1 MPVGS
6 LAAGKKNKIYPNN
19 PSCTPRGDGAN
30 WVSCFQAMGRA
41 GTATAEHLLGRCWR
55 LPLVGRGCWV
65 LRAPPG
71 GQRQLPRPHLGCVG
85 APKRRWGAVPGGNGS
100 FLCRAAPG
108 CWGERENG
116 SCASKQIPPRGLGWG
131 FFLLFFFCFFIF
143 PFETPA
149 RGRKQWCR
157 GCLLKGLVPGAE
169 LKAYSWAVLGGGGSK
184 SRGGRPAPGGRGY
197 LGDPSSGNVPV
208 PRLWERPTASPGRGE
223 EGAGAPQAQ
232 RVHVYPTST
241 PFCGAGGLPGAPQR
255 CVRPCRRSLRCQ
267 DKVQRKT
274 SGCVL
279 S

>member
-1 MPVGS
+1 MPTPAVSPPRAIRMAKAMPEAGLVHVVQPCQGGGSAAAGDGVPVGS

-85 APKRRWGAVPGGNGS
+85 APKGCWGAVPGGNGS

-131 FFLLFFFCFFIF
+131 FFLLFFFAFLFSLSK
-143 PFETPA
+143 PP
-149 RGRKQWCR
+149 
-157 GCLLKGLVPGAE
+157 LVA
-169 LKAYSWAVLGGGGSK
+169 A
-184 SRGGRPAPGGRGY
+184 
-197 LGDPSSGNVPV
+197 SS
-208 PRLWERPTASPGRGE
+208 
-223 EGAGAPQAQ
+223 GAGA
-232 RVHVYPTST
+232 V
-241 PFCGAGGLPGAPQR
+241 C
-255 CVRPCRRSLRCQ
+255 
-267 DKVQRKT
+267 
-274 SGCVL
+274 
-279 S
+279 